1 MICIVLFSSGCADV
15 STMPLAVVR
24 TVVGN
29 TAEWRYYQPT
39 SRISFADLG
48 CQAVEFDM
56 MMLPEGI
63 QKACTGIGISF
74 KGIQFTIFSTEVP
87 QTRMP
92 IQFCSALMPEW
103 LEHVPC
109 AIVVFLDLSGPQLH
123 HGTLWY
129 TMVQSLAI
137 KQ

>member
-92 IQFCSALMPEW
+92 IQFVLLSCQNGLNTSPAL
-103 LEHVPC
+103 
-109 AIVVFLDLSGPQLH
+109 
-123 HGTLWY
+123 
-129 TMVQSLAI
+129 
-137 KQ
+137 